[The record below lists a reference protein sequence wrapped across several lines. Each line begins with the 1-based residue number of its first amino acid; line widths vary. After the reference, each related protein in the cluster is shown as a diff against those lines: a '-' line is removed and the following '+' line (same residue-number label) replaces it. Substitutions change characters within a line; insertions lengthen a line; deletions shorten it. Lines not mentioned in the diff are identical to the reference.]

1 MKSLFLRIF
10 LSFWLALALF
20 VVLAIVVTL
29 VLRPRSSTWEGLRT
43 TALNEAVSEYEEGGQ
58 PQLRKYMEN
67 LEANQHLRAF
77 MFDERG
83 VEISG
88 RPAPDWA
95 IRIASGG
102 PRMPRDGFVIPAP
115 PVQRDSRAS
124 SDGMH
129 RYTLVLGLPPGPRVF
144 FGPRGMPVPGL
155 IILIISSG
163 LVCYL
168 LSWYMT
174 KPIVRLRAAT
184 RQLAAGDLTARS
196 GAPMNKGMDEIA
208 GLMRDF
214 DAMAERLELLVK
226 AQSRL
231 LNDISHELR
240 SPLARL
246 NVALG
251 LARQRAGV
259 ESTNMLDRI
268 ELEASRLNELIG
280 RILTLAR
287 LEDGEQRVPQ
297 TPVPLDEIV
306 LNVAEDA
313 EFEAQERHCH
323 VHTVIPDGDWGVRGN
338 DSLLHSAVENVVRNA
353 IRYTQEGSSVEIE
366 LTSAKRDGGT
376 EAVLQ
381 VSDSGPGVP
390 EDALGKLFEP
400 FYRLDDARGRLT
412 GGVGLGLAIT
422 ERAVRFHGGKV
433 SARNRPEGGLMVEIR
448 LPLIR
453 GGLRSVE
460 RVEAVPA
467 GQDAGATENLHI
479 PYTWKFWKA
488 GNSAT
493 LARFQ

>member
-10 LSFWLALALF
+10 LSFWMA
-20 VVLAIVVTL
+20 VAIFLVAAILVTL
-29 VLRPRSSTWEGLRT
+29 ALRPRSSTWEALRT
-43 TALNEAVSEYEEGGQ
+43 NVLNDAINAYEEGGEQ
-58 PQLRKYMEN
+58 KVEQY
-67 LEANQHLRAF
+67 LESVETAQHVRVFL
-77 MFDERG
+77 FDERG
-83 VEISG
+83 VEISH
-88 RPAPDWA
+88 RAAPDWA
-95 IRIASGG
+95 IRIALGG
-102 PRMPRDGFVIPAP
+102 PRMPRDGFIIPAP

-124 SDGMH
+124 SDGKH

-163 LVCYL
+163 LVCYFL
-168 LSWYMT
+168 AWYLT

-196 GAPMNKGMDEIA
+196 GAPATRRKDEVA

-214 DAMAERLELLVK
+214 DAMAERMETLVK

-251 LARQRAGV
+251 LARQRADV
-259 ESTNMLDRI
+259 ENSDMLDRI

-287 LEDGEQRVPQ
+287 LEDGEQTVPQ

-306 LNVAEDA
+306 TNVAEDA
-313 EFEAQERHCH
+313 EFEAQARHCH
-323 VHTVIPDGDWGVRGN
+323 VNCVIGAGDWAVRGN
-338 DSLLHSAVENVVRNA
+338 ASLLHSAVENVVRNA
-353 IRYTQEGSSVEIE
+353 IRYTQERTSVEIE
-366 LTSAKRDGGT
+366 LSCSEGEKGP
-376 EAVLQ
+376 EAVLT

-390 EDALGKLFEP
+390 TDSLEKLFEP

-422 ERAVRFHGGKV
+422 ERAVRFHGGRV
-433 SARNRPEGGLMVEIR
+433 AAHNRAEGGLRVEIR
-448 LPLIR
+448 LPLISSPQSITTQSEPVS
-453 GGLRSVE
+453 LS
-460 RVEAVPA
+460 
-467 GQDAGATENLHI
+467 T
-479 PYTWKFWKA
+479 
-488 GNSAT
+488 
-493 LARFQ
+493 

>member
-10 LSFWLALALF
+10 LSFWAAFALF
-20 VVLAIVVTL
+20 LVLAILTTL
-29 VLRPRSSTWEGLRT
+29 ALRPRSSTGEALRT
-43 TALNEAVSEYEEGGQ
+43 TVLNDAVNAYEEGGES
-58 PQLRKYMEN
+58 QLRPYMEN
-67 LEANQHLRAF
+67 VEKSQHVRAYL
-77 MFDERG
+77 FDDRG
-83 VEISG
+83 NEVSHRG
-88 RPAPDWA
+88 APDWA
-95 IRIASGG
+95 MRVAAGG
-102 PRMPRDGFVIPAP
+102 PRGPHDGFLIPAP

-124 SDGMH
+124 SDGKH
-129 RYTLVLGLPPGPRVF
+129 RYTLVIGFPPGPRVF
-144 FGPRGMPVPGL
+144 FGPRGMPLPALV
-155 IILIISSG
+155 ILVISSG
-163 LVCYL
+163 VVCYF
-168 LSWYMT
+168 LSWYLT

-184 RQLAAGDLTARS
+184 RQLAAGDLTART
-196 GAPMNKGMDEIA
+196 GAPVTARRDEVA

-214 DAMAERLELLVK
+214 DAMAERLETLMK

-259 ESTNMLDRI
+259 ESADMLDRI

-287 LEDGEQRVPQ
+287 LEDGEQRTPQ
-297 TPVPLDEIV
+297 TPVPLGELV
-306 LNVAEDA
+306 ASVAEDA

-323 VHTVIPDGDWGVRGN
+323 VHTNLPEGDWGVRGN

-353 IRYTQEGSSVEIE
+353 IRYTAEGSSVEIA
-366 LTSAKRDGGT
+366 LTSGDRSGT
-376 EAVLQ
+376 AEAVLR

-390 EDALGKLFEP
+390 EDSLGKLFEP

-433 SARNRPEGGLMVEIR
+433 AAFNRAEGGLMVEIR
-448 LPLIR
+448 LPLIGR
-453 GGLRSVE
+453 AATKE
-460 RVEAVPA
+460 RVEAVA
-467 GQDAGATENLHI
+467 
-479 PYTWKFWKA
+479 
-488 GNSAT
+488 
-493 LARFQ
+493 AREG

>member
-10 LSFWLALALF
+10 LSFWIAQALF
-20 VVLAIVVTL
+20 VVLAILVTIAF
-29 VLRPRSSTWEGLRT
+29 RPRSATWEGLRT
-43 TALNEAVSEYEEGGQ
+43 TILNDAVNAYEEGGEQ
-58 PQLRKYMEN
+58 KVRQY
-67 LEANQHLRAF
+67 LEGVESTQHLRAYL
-77 MFDERG
+77 FDEQGIEVSRRG
-83 VEISG
+83 
-88 RPAPDWA
+88 APDWA
-95 IRIASGG
+95 MRVASGG
-102 PRMPRDGFVIPAP
+102 PRLPHDGFLFPAP

-124 SDGMH
+124 FDGKH
-129 RYTLVLGLPPGPRVF
+129 RYTIVLGLPPGPRVF
-144 FGPRGMPVPGL
+144 IGPRGVPITGL
-155 IILIISSG
+155 IIGVITSG

-168 LSWYMT
+168 LSWFLT

-184 RQLAAGDLTARS
+184 RQLAAGDLTARTGVPAS
-196 GAPMNKGMDEIA
+196 RGGRDEVTS
-208 GLMRDF
+208 LMRDF
-214 DAMAERLELLVK
+214 DAMAERLETLVK

-251 LARQRAGV
+251 LARQRTGM
-259 ESTNMLDRI
+259 ESADMLDRI

-297 TPVPLDEIV
+297 TPVPLGELV
-306 LNVAEDA
+306 ANVAEDA

-323 VHTVIPDGDWGVRGN
+323 VHTNIPEGEWGVRGN

-353 IRYTQEGSSVEIE
+353 IRYTQEGTSVEIE
-366 LTSAKRDGGT
+366 LKNEVHGEVS
-376 EAVLQ
+376 EAVLR

-390 EDALGKLFEP
+390 ADALGKLFEP

-433 SARNRPEGGLMVEIR
+433 SASNRPGNGLMVEIR
-448 LPLIR
+448 LPLI
-453 GGLRSVE
+453 SSSAHAEKQPEPVS
-460 RVEAVPA
+460 A
-467 GQDAGATENLHI
+467 G
-479 PYTWKFWKA
+479 
-488 GNSAT
+488 
-493 LARFQ
+493 R

>member
-10 LSFWLALALF
+10 LSFWMAQALF
-20 VVLAIVVTL
+20 VVLAILVTL
-29 VLRPRSSTWEGLRT
+29 AFRPRGSSWEPLRT
-43 TALNEAVSEYEEGGQ
+43 TSLNEAVSSYEAGGPQQVREY
-58 PQLRKYMEN
+58 LEN
-67 LEANQHLRAF
+67 LQATQHVRAF
-77 MFDERG
+77 LFNEQGEEVSHRG
-83 VEISG
+83 
-88 RPAPDWA
+88 APDWA
-95 IRIASGG
+95 MRMLSSGS
-102 PRMPRDGFVIPAP
+102 PSPRDGFIIPAP
-115 PVQRDSRAS
+115 KVLKESRAS
-124 SDGMH
+124 SDGLH
-129 RYTLVLGLPPGPRVF
+129 RFTLVMGLPPGPRVF
-144 FGPRGMPVPGL
+144 LGPRGMPIPGL
-155 IILIISSG
+155 IIGVITSG

-168 LSWYMT
+168 LAWYLT
-174 KPIVRLRAAT
+174 KPIIRLRAAT

-196 GAPMNKGMDEIA
+196 GSPAGKRRDEVA
-208 GLMRDF
+208 GLVRDF
-214 DAMAERLELLVK
+214 DAMAERLEILVK

-259 ESTNMLDRI
+259 ESADMLDRI

-297 TPVPLDEIV
+297 TPVPLSELV
-306 LNVAEDA
+306 ASVAEDA

-323 VHTVIPDGDWGVRGN
+323 VHTTIPTGDWGVRGN

-353 IRYTQEGSSVEIE
+353 IRYTQEGTSVEIE
-366 LTSAKRDGGT
+366 LTSEKRSGVA
-376 EAVLQ
+376 EAVLR

-390 EDALGKLFEP
+390 EDALGKLFQP

-433 SARNRPEGGLMVEIR
+433 SASNRAEGGLVVEIR
-448 LPLIR
+448 LPLIAGTAR
-453 GGLRSVE
+453 TRE
-460 RVEAVPA
+460 IVEAVPLGREA
-467 GQDAGATENLHI
+467 
-479 PYTWKFWKA
+479 
-488 GNSAT
+488 
-493 LARFQ
+493 